1 MAEVLYEDTIEA
13 DTPSCGVVLKFC
25 IKAGKVLL
33 GGGRGGLGR
42 RKGAEPSSKGE
53 SDVKPW

>member
-42 RKGAEPSSKGE
+42 RK
-53 SDVKPW
+53 